1 MNCIIIHSDKY
12 ISFKF
17 DKHKEDNTQVK
28 FDKLTKKFDI
38 YIYIYNTED
47 FYGQGYTL
55 SVKEITYCL
64 KYLKK
69 GNFI

>member
-17 DKHKEDNTQVK
+17 DKHKEDNTQTQVK
-28 FDKLTKKFDI
+28 FDKLTKKSDI
-38 YIYIYNTED
+38 YNADD
-47 FYGQGYTL
+47 FYWQGYTL

>member
-17 DKHKEDNTQVK
+17 DKHKEDNTQTQVK
-28 FDKLTKKFDI
+28 FDKSTKKFD
-38 YIYIYNTED
+38 IYNTED

>member
-17 DKHKEDNTQVK
+17 DKHKEDNTQTQVK

-38 YIYIYNTED
+38 YNAKD
-47 FYGQGYTL
+47 FYVARLYII
-55 SVKEITYCL
+55 S
-64 KYLKK
+64 
-69 GNFI
+69 